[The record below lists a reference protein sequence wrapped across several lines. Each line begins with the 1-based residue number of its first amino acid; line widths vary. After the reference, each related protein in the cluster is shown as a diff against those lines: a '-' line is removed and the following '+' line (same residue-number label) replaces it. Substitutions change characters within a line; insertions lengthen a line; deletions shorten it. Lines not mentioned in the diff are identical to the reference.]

1 MEAAEVRVRRLLAA
15 ATVLKR
21 LPRTGWLVAGVTQ
34 VESVAE
40 HSFATALLAL
50 TLGEEINDDLDGQGL
65 TQPLDLG
72 LVTQIALVHD
82 LAESAITDLPHG
94 AAHYL
99 GRGVKAGAEAAAMRD
114 LAGEGSADDERERP
128 GMFSLWR
135 AYAELDGPEA
145 RVVRDADKLEM
156 IHQALVYELAGQHG
170 LDEFWQGHLW
180 HYPLSETLASALAAR
195 RPRLWMSA

>member
-1 MEAAEVRVRRLLAA
+1 VEAAEERIRRLLTAA
-15 ATVLKR
+15 SVLKR
-21 LPRTGWLVAGVTQ
+21 LPRTGWLVAGVAQ

-40 HSFATALLAL
+40 HSFVTAILAL
-50 TLGEEINDDLDGQGL
+50 SLGEAINHDLDGQGL

-72 LVTQIALVHD
+72 RVTQIALVHD

-94 AAHYL
+94 AANYL
-99 GRGVKAGAEAAAMRD
+99 GKSVKAGAEAAAMRD
-114 LAGEGSADDERERP
+114 LAGELSADDDCEQP

-135 AYAELDGPEA
+135 AYAELGGPEA

-180 HYPLSETLASALAAR
+180 HYPLSEMLASALAAR
-195 RPRLWMSA
+195 RPRL